1 VTPVERQTILLVI
14 DDDLICAAAR
24 RELETRRPDVR
35 VSAVN
40 SVESALRHAEL
51 AAPNV
56 ILLAE
61 GLRDLE
67 LHGEALP
74 LETIVKALGMYA
86 PVVVMGAA
94 IRDRGLNALIAAD
107 AADYVP
113 QAEGCMTV
121 ALGLLERR
129 LDRAQRIADSS
140 PGLLDGWS
148 KDFAE
153 VLRHELNNPLTGIL
167 GNAEL
172 LLAEINRKKDG
183 RLPFGGLERVETIA
197 ALAMRMR
204 ETVRQ
209 LSHQWEVRGD
219 PASSPPA

>member
-1 VTPVERQTILLVI
+1 VKSPKRQTILLVI
-14 DDDLICAAAR
+14 DDAVVSAAAR

-40 SVESALRHAEL
+40 SVEAALRQVEQ

-61 GLRDLE
+61 DLRELE
-67 LHGEALP
+67 LNGETFR
-74 LETIVKALGMYA
+74 LEKVVKALGMFA
-86 PVVVMGAA
+86 PVVVMGVAN
-94 IRDRGLNALIAAD
+94 RDVHLNALI

-113 QAEGCMTV
+113 QAEGCLTV

-129 LDRAQRIADSS
+129 LDRARRIADSS
-140 PGLLDGWS
+140 PAVLDGWS
-148 KDFAE
+148 RDFAE

-209 LSHQWEVRGD
+209 LSHRWEVRGD
-219 PASSPPA
+219 PPGSVQA

>member
-1 VTPVERQTILLVI
+1 V
-14 DDDLICAAAR
+14 ICAVAR
-24 RELETRRPDVR
+24 RELETRRPDVH

-40 SVESALRHAEL
+40 SVEAALMHAQQ

-61 GLRDLE
+61 GLRQSALG
-67 LHGEALP
+67 GEASRLD
-74 LETIVKALGMYA
+74 TVVKALGMFA
-86 PVVVMGAA
+86 PVVVMGIAN
-94 IRDRGLNALIAAD
+94 RGGSINALIAAD

-129 LDRAQRIADSS
+129 LDRARRIADSS
-140 PGLLDGWS
+140 PGILDGWS

-219 PASSPPA
+219 PAGSIPA

>member
-1 VTPVERQTILLVI
+1 MTPVERQTILLVI

-94 IRDRGLNALIAAD
+94 TRDRGLNALIAAD